1 MINNKKKL
9 TTHKINLKQNLLS
22 KINKKK
28 ILIGVI
34 GLGYVGLPLSILFA
48 KNKFKVIGF
57 DKNKKKIELLNL
69 KKSYIERIKNREIEL
84 LKKRGEFTTK
94 FDKIKK
100 CDVVI
105 ICLPTPL
112 KKNNIPDLS
121 FIKKTIVTIKNKLR
135 QGQLLVLESTS
146 YPGTTREEIIK
157 KLNKN
162 LKPGKNF
169 FVGFSSERINPGFN
183 ESTINR
189 VPKVVSGF
197 SNHCLD
203 IISSFYQKSF
213 YKIVKS
219 KSLEIAEFSKLL
231 ENIYR
236 AVNIGFINEMKFVAD
251 KMNIDI
257 YEILK
262 VASTKPFGFRPF
274 APGPGI
280 GGHCIPIDPH
290 YLYWKAKKEGINANF
305 IKLSAET
312 NSSVVNFILTKIK
325 KILKEKKINEK
336 ISKILIIGVAYKRN
350 VDDIRESAS
359 VSLIDRL
366 AKKDFKKIDYFDPYV
381 RLGISTKNFK
391 FNKKSIELNSKN
403 LKKFDIVIIMTDHDK
418 LNYKFIYKYSKT
430 IIDCRGRYPV
440 DQKVYR
446 A

>member
-1 MINNKKKL
+1 MINFKN
-9 TTHKINLKQNLLS
+9 NLLS

-48 KNKFKVIGF
+48 KNKFRVIGF
-57 DKNKKKIELLNL
+57 DKNKKKIKLINS
-69 KKSYIERIKNREIEL
+69 KKSYIERIKNHEIEL
-84 LKKRGEFTTK
+84 LKKRGEFTNK
-94 FDKIKK
+94 FDKITK

-105 ICLPTPL
+105 ICVPTPL

-121 FIKKTIVTIKNKLR
+121 FIKKTIFSIKNKLR

-146 YPGTTREEIIK
+146 YPGTTRDEVIK
-157 KLNKN
+157 KLRSD

-183 ESTINR
+183 ESTINK

-197 SNHCLD
+197 SNNCLNVV
-203 IISSFYQKSF
+203 SNFYQKSF
-213 YKIVKS
+213 HKIVKS

-274 APGPGI
+274 HPGPGI

-290 YLYWKAKKEGINANF
+290 YLYWKAKKKGIRANF

-312 NSSVVNFILTKIK
+312 NSSVINFIIKKIK

-336 ISKILIIGVAYKRN
+336 LAKVLIIGVAYKRN
-350 VDDIRESAS
+350 VDDLRESAS
-359 VSLIDRL
+359 VNLINSLV
-366 AKKDFKKIDYFDPYV
+366 KKNFKKVDYFDPYIKLRV
-381 RLGISTKNFK
+381 STKNFK
-391 FNKKSIELNSKN
+391 FNKKGIELNSKN
-403 LKKFDIVIIMTDHDK
+403 LKKFDVVIIMTDHDK
-418 LNYKFIYKYSKT
+418 LDYKLIYKYSRT

-440 DQKVYR
+440 DKKVYR

>member
-1 MINNKKKL
+1 MINFRN
-9 TTHKINLKQNLLS
+9 NLLK

-28 ILIGVI
+28 IFIGVI

-48 KNKFKVIGF
+48 KNKFRVIGF
-57 DKNKKKIELLNL
+57 DKSKKKIKLINS
-69 KKSYIERIKNREIEL
+69 KKSYIERIKNHEIEL
-84 LKKRGEFTTK
+84 LKKRGEFTNK
-94 FDKIKK
+94 FDKITK

-105 ICLPTPL
+105 ICVPTPL

-121 FIKKTIVTIKNKLR
+121 SVRETIFSIRNKLR

-146 YPGTTREEIIK
+146 YPGTTRDEIIK
-157 KLNKN
+157 KLKKD

-183 ESTINR
+183 ERTINKI
-189 VPKVVSGF
+189 PKVVSGF
-197 SNHCLD
+197 SNNCLNV
-203 IISSFYQKSF
+203 ISSFYQKSF

-274 APGPGI
+274 HPGPGI

-290 YLYWKAKKEGINANF
+290 YLHWKAKKKGINANF
-305 IKLSAET
+305 IKLSAEI
-312 NSSVVNFILTKIK
+312 NSSVINFIIRKIK
-325 KILKEKKINEK
+325 KILKKKKLNEK
-336 ISKILIIGVAYKRN
+336 IAKILIIGLAYKRN
-350 VDDIRESAS
+350 VDDLRESAS
-359 VSLIDRL
+359 VNLISSLL
-366 AKKDFKKIDYFDPYV
+366 KKNFKKVDYSDPYIKS
-381 RLGISTKNFK
+381 RISTKNFK
-391 FNKKSIELNSKN
+391 FNKKGIELNSKN
-403 LKKFDIVIIMTDHDK
+403 LKKFDIAIIMTDHDK
-418 LNYKFIYKYSKT
+418 LDYKFIYKYSKT